1 MVTIDEFQELIERIY
16 FERDNARGVAGTFM
30 WFLEEVGELAHA
42 LRAGEREHLQEE
54 FADVLAWLSTL
65 ASISRVRLSEAA
77 RRYAS
82 GCPYCG
88 QAPCACLRANK
99 P

>member
-1 MVTIDEFQELIERIY
+1 VTLDEFQKQVERIY
-16 FERDNARGVAGTFM
+16 FERDSARGVAGTFM

-42 LRAGEREHLQEE
+42 LRQGEGENLKEE

-65 ASISRVRLSEAA
+65 ASISGVRLSDAA
-77 RRYAS
+77 RRYAQ
-82 GCPYCG
+82 GCPYCQ
-88 QAPCACLRANK
+88 QAPCSCPRANK

>member
-1 MVTIDEFQELIERIY
+1 MTIDEFQKQVESIY
-16 FERDNARGVAGTFM
+16 FGRDSARGVAGSFM

-42 LRAGEREHLQEE
+42 LRQGDGENLKEE

-65 ASISRVRLSEAA
+65 ASISGVRLSDAA
-77 RRYAS
+77 RRYAQ
-82 GCPYCG
+82 GCPYCHR
-88 QAPCACLRANK
+88 APCSCPPANK

>member
-1 MVTIDEFQELIERIY
+1 MTLDEFQEVIEGIY
-16 FERDNARGVAGTFM
+16 FERDSARGVAGTFM

-42 LRAGEREHLQEE
+42 LRAGDKAHLDEE
-54 FADVLAWLSTL
+54 FADVLAWLTTL
-65 ASISRVRLSEAA
+65 ASISGVRLREAA
-77 RRYAS
+77 RRYEQ

-88 QAPCACLRANK
+88 QAPCTCPRANK

>member
-1 MVTIDEFQELIERIY
+1 MTLDEFQKQVESIY
-16 FERDNARGVAGTFM
+16 FERDSARGVAGTFM

-42 LRAGEREHLQEE
+42 LRAGETESLHEE

-65 ASISRVRLSEAA
+65 ASISGVRLTEAA
-77 RRYAS
+77 TRYAS

-88 QAPCACLRANK
+88 HAPCTCPPGEK

>member
-1 MVTIDEFQELIERIY
+1 MTLHEFQELVEGIY

-30 WFLEEVGELAHA
+30 WFLEEVGELARA
-42 LRAGEREHLQEE
+42 LRADDRENLSEE

-65 ASISRVRLSEAA
+65 ASISGVRLRDAA
-77 RRYAS
+77 RRYAD

-88 QAPCACLRANK
+88 HAPCTCPRTNK

>member
-1 MVTIDEFQELIERIY
+1 MTLDEFQKQVESIY
-16 FERDNARGVAGTFM
+16 FERDSARGVAGSFM

-42 LRAGEREHLQEE
+42 LRRGEGENLKEE

-65 ASISRVRLSEAA
+65 ASISGVRLGDAA
-77 RRYAS
+77 RRYAQ
-82 GCPYCG
+82 GCPYCH
-88 QAPCACLRANK
+88 QAPCSCPPANK

>member
-1 MVTIDEFQELIERIY
+1 MSLDEFQEQIESIY
-16 FERDNARGVAGTFM
+16 FERDSARGVAGTFM

-42 LRAGEREHLQEE
+42 LRADETESLHEE

-65 ASISRVRLSEAA
+65 ASISGVRLSEAA
-77 RRYAS
+77 GRYGQ

-88 QAPCACLRANK
+88 HAPCTCPPANK

>member
-1 MVTIDEFQELIERIY
+1 MTLDEFQKQVESIY
-16 FERDNARGVAGTFM
+16 FERDSARGLSGTFM

-42 LRAGEREHLQEE
+42 LRQGEGENLKEE

-65 ASISRVRLSEAA
+65 ASISGVRLSDAA
-77 RRYAS
+77 QRYAQ
-82 GCPYCG
+82 GCPYCHR
-88 QAPCACLRANK
+88 APCSCPPANK

>member
-1 MVTIDEFQELIERIY
+1 MTLEEFQQLIESIY
-16 FERDNARGVAGTFM
+16 FERDRARGTAGTFM
-30 WFLEEVGELAHA
+30 WFLEEVGELARA
-42 LRAGEREHLQEE
+42 LRAGEPENLREE
-54 FADVLAWLSTL
+54 FADVLAWLTTL
-65 ASISRVRLSEAA
+65 ASISGVRLSEAA

-88 QAPCACLRANK
+88 QAPCRCPSENK